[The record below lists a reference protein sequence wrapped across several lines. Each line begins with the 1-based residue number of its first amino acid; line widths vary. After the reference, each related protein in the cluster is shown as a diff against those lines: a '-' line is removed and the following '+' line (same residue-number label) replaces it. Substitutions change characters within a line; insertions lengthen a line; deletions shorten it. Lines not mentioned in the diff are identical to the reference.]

1 MAENLRSRI
10 KELEKDVKLR
20 DNIVAGLQAEK
31 LESDSRSAVLEK
43 RVRELEAENLE
54 LSKNV
59 SKLQMERPKIPSARL
74 ISSFRDALDDMQV
87 SLESRKGRTKYLV
100 SDIDISLKAN
110 VSYEDDQI
118 HFQLPKLDDTISP
131 DTLSTVNFRIKSMPD
146 MREDIFGYEEVMDL
160 TGMNIEKGE
169 DLIVEKGF
177 KVGEIEYRYTEQ
189 IEPDTI
195 VGQMPSPFALAPPG
209 SLIDLVVS
217 KRAMVKVPN
226 FLGLS
231 LDEAKRIFES
241 AELTVGDV
249 SESASESPEGTVISQ
264 SIMAGEEVRHGTS
277 IDLVIAEKRRAKEEE
292 EEERESIRELAGIG
306 AYHSDKLDKIGVKTT
321 RDLASTPASVIR
333 KATGVPERVADEW
346 KAMASIHNKEMG
358 KHGAYLLVK
367 TGIKSVEDLKNAAPS
382 KLYSTLKNGII
393 RRRVRVPPGFSLS
406 EEEVASWVESARK
419 E

>member
-131 DTLSTVNFRIKSMPD
+131 DTLSTVNFRIKSMPEIK
-146 MREDIFGYEEVMDL
+146 EDIFGYEEVMDL
-160 TGMNIEKGE
+160 IGMNIEKGE

-231 LDEAKRIFES
+231 LDEAKKVFES
-241 AELTVGDV
+241 AELTVGDI

-277 IDLVIAEKRRAKEEE
+277 IDLVIAEKRKAKEEE
-292 EEERESIRELAGIG
+292 EESIRELAGIG

-321 RDLASTPASVIR
+321 RDLASTPVSVIR

>member
-131 DTLSTVNFRIKSMPD
+131 DNLSTVNFRIKSMPEIK
-146 MREDIFGYEEVMDL
+146 EDIFGYEEVMDL
-160 TGMNIEKGE
+160 IGMNIEKGE

-249 SESASESPEGTVISQ
+249 SERASESPEGTVISQ
-264 SIMAGEEVRHGTS
+264 SVKAGEEVRHGTS
-277 IDLVIAEKRRAKEEE
+277 IDLVIAEKRKAKEEE
-292 EEERESIRELAGIG
+292 AESIRELAGIG

-321 RDLASTPASVIR
+321 RDLASTPVSVIR

>member
-1 MAENLRSRI
+1 MFRLF
-10 KELEKDVKLR
+10 
-20 DNIVAGLQAEK
+20 
-31 LESDSRSAVLEK
+31 
-43 RVRELEAENLE
+43 VR
-54 LSKNV
+54 
-59 SKLQMERPKIPSARL
+59 
-74 ISSFRDALDDMQV
+74 
-87 SLESRKGRTKYLV
+87 
-100 SDIDISLKAN
+100 
-110 VSYEDDQI
+110 
-118 HFQLPKLDDTISP
+118 
-131 DTLSTVNFRIKSMPD
+131 
-146 MREDIFGYEEVMDL
+146 GY
-160 TGMNIEKGE
+160 
-169 DLIVEKGF
+169 
-177 KVGEIEYRYTEQ
+177 
-189 IEPDTI
+189 
-195 VGQMPSPFALAPPG
+195 
-209 SLIDLVVS
+209 
-217 KRAMVKVPN
+217 
-226 FLGLS
+226 

-241 AELTVGDV
+241 TELTIGDV

-292 EEERESIRELAGIG
+292 EESIRELAGIG

-321 RDLASTPASVIR
+321 RDLASTPVSVIR

>member
-131 DTLSTVNFRIKSMPD
+131 DTLSTVNFRIKSMPE

-160 TGMNIEKGE
+160 IGMNIEKGE
-169 DLIVEKGF
+169 DLIIEKGF

-241 AELTVGDV
+241 AELTVGDI

-277 IDLVIAEKRRAKEEE
+277 IDLVIAEKRKAKEEE
-292 EEERESIRELAGIG
+292 AESIRELAGIG

-321 RDLASTPASVIR
+321 RDLASTPVSMIR

-382 KLYSTLKNGII
+382 KLYSTLKNSII

>member
-131 DTLSTVNFRIKSMPD
+131 DNLSTVNFRIKSMPD

-160 TGMNIEKGE
+160 IGMNIEKGE
-169 DLIVEKGF
+169 DLIIEKGF

-249 SESASESPEGTVISQ
+249 SERASESPEGTVISQ
-264 SIMAGEEVRHGTS
+264 SVKAGEEVRHGTS
-277 IDLVIAEKRRAKEEE
+277 IDLVIAEKRKAKEEE
-292 EEERESIRELAGIG
+292 AESIRELAGIG

-321 RDLASTPASVIR
+321 RDLASTPVSVIR

>member
-131 DTLSTVNFRIKSMPD
+131 DTLSTVNFRIKSMPE

-160 TGMNIEKGE
+160 IGMNIEKGE
-169 DLIVEKGF
+169 DLIIEKGF

-277 IDLVIAEKRRAKEEE
+277 IDLVIAEKRKAKEEE
-292 EEERESIRELAGIG
+292 AESIRELAGIG

-321 RDLASTPASVIR
+321 RDLASTPVSVIR

>member
-131 DTLSTVNFRIKSMPD
+131 DTLSTVNFRIKSMPE

-160 TGMNIEKGE
+160 IGMNIEKGE
-169 DLIVEKGF
+169 DLIIEKGF

-277 IDLVIAEKRRAKEEE
+277 IDLVIAEKRKAKEEE
-292 EEERESIRELAGIG
+292 
-306 AYHSDKLDKIGVKTT
+306 
-321 RDLASTPASVIR
+321 
-333 KATGVPERVADEW
+333 
-346 KAMASIHNKEMG
+346 
-358 KHGAYLLVK
+358 
-367 TGIKSVEDLKNAAPS
+367 
-382 KLYSTLKNGII
+382 
-393 RRRVRVPPGFSLS
+393 
-406 EEEVASWVESARK
+406 
-419 E
+419 

>member
-131 DTLSTVNFRIKSMPD
+131 DNLSTVNFRIKSMPE

-160 TGMNIEKGE
+160 IGMNIEKGE
-169 DLIVEKGF
+169 DLIIEKGF

-277 IDLVIAEKRRAKEEE
+277 IDLVIAEKRKAKEEE
-292 EEERESIRELAGIG
+292 EESIRELAGIG

-321 RDLASTPASVIR
+321 RDLASTPVSVIR

>member
-160 TGMNIEKGE
+160 IGMNIEKGE

-209 SLIDLVVS
+209 SLIDLTVS

-241 AELTVGDV
+241 AELTVGDI

-277 IDLVIAEKRRAKEEE
+277 IDLVIAEKRKAKEEE
-292 EEERESIRELAGIG
+292 EESIRELAGIG

-321 RDLASTPASVIR
+321 RDLASTPVSVIR

>member
-131 DTLSTVNFRIKSMPD
+131 DTLSTVNFRIKSMPE

-160 TGMNIEKGE
+160 IGMNIEKGE
-169 DLIVEKGF
+169 DLIIEKGF

-209 SLIDLVVS
+209 SLIDLTVS

-249 SESASESPEGTVISQ
+249 SERASESPEGTVISQ
-264 SIMAGEEVRHGTS
+264 SVKAGEAVRHGTS

-321 RDLASTPASVIR
+321 RDLASTPVSVIR

>member
-131 DTLSTVNFRIKSMPD
+131 DTLSTVNFRIKSMPE

-160 TGMNIEKGE
+160 IGMNIEKGE

-277 IDLVIAEKRRAKEEE
+277 IDLVIAEKRKAKEEE
-292 EEERESIRELAGIG
+292 EESIRELAGIG

-321 RDLASTPASVIR
+321 RDLASTPVSVIR

>member
-131 DTLSTVNFRIKSMPD
+131 DTLSTVNFRIKSMPEIK
-146 MREDIFGYEEVMDL
+146 EDIFGYEEVMDL
-160 TGMNIEKGE
+160 IGMNIEKGE

-241 AELTVGDV
+241 AELTVGDI

-277 IDLVIAEKRRAKEEE
+277 IDLVIAEKRRAKDGDGESV
-292 EEERESIRELAGIG
+292 REIAGIG

-321 RDLASTPASVIR
+321 RDLASTPVSVIR

-406 EEEVASWVESARK
+406 EEEVARWVESARK

>member
-131 DTLSTVNFRIKSMPD
+131 DTLSTVNFRIKSMPEIK
-146 MREDIFGYEEVMDL
+146 EDIFGYEEVMDL
-160 TGMNIEKGE
+160 IGMNIEKGE
-169 DLIVEKGF
+169 DLIIEKGF

-209 SLIDLVVS
+209 SLIDLAVS

-241 AELTVGDV
+241 AELTVGDI

-277 IDLVIAEKRRAKEEE
+277 IDLVIAEKRKAKEEE
-292 EEERESIRELAGIG
+292 EESVRELAGIG

-321 RDLASTPASVIR
+321 RDLASTPVSVIR

-406 EEEVASWVESARK
+406 EEEVARWVESARK

>member
-20 DNIVAGLQAEK
+20 DNIVAGLQAGK

-131 DTLSTVNFRIKSMPD
+131 DNLSTVNFRIKSMPE

-160 TGMNIEKGE
+160 IGMNIEKGE
-169 DLIVEKGF
+169 DLIIEKGF

-209 SLIDLVVS
+209 SLIDIVVS

-241 AELTVGDV
+241 TELTIGDV
-249 SESASESPEGTVISQ
+249 SESASESPEGTVVSQ

-277 IDLVIAEKRRAKEEE
+277 IDLVIAEKRKAKEEE
-292 EEERESIRELAGIG
+292 AESIRELAGIG

-321 RDLASTPASVIR
+321 RDLASTPVSVIR

-382 KLYSTLKNGII
+382 KLYSTLKNSII

>member
-131 DTLSTVNFRIKSMPD
+131 DTLSTVNFRIKSMPE

-160 TGMNIEKGE
+160 IGMNIEKGE
-169 DLIVEKGF
+169 DLIIEKGF

-209 SLIDLVVS
+209 SLIDIVVS

-241 AELTVGDV
+241 AELTVGDI

-277 IDLVIAEKRRAKEEE
+277 IDLVIAEKRKAKEEE
-292 EEERESIRELAGIG
+292 EESIRELAGIG

-321 RDLASTPASVIR
+321 RDLASTPVSVIR

>member
-131 DTLSTVNFRIKSMPD
+131 DTLSTVNFRIKSMPE

-160 TGMNIEKGE
+160 IGMDIEKGE
-169 DLIVEKGF
+169 DLIIEKGF

-241 AELTVGDV
+241 TELTIGDV

-277 IDLVIAEKRRAKEEE
+277 IDLVIAEKRKAKEEE
-292 EEERESIRELAGIG
+292 AESIRELAGIG

-321 RDLASTPASVIR
+321 RDLASTPVSVIR

-406 EEEVASWVESARK
+406 EEKVASWVESARK

>member
-110 VSYEDDQI
+110 VSYEDDKI

-131 DTLSTVNFRIKSMPD
+131 DNLSTVNFRIKSMPE

-160 TGMNIEKGE
+160 IGMNIEKGE
-169 DLIVEKGF
+169 DLIIEKGF

-209 SLIDLVVS
+209 SLIDIVVS

-231 LDEAKRIFES
+231 LDEAKGIFES
-241 AELTVGDV
+241 AELTVGDI

-277 IDLVIAEKRRAKEEE
+277 IDLVIAEKRKAKEEE
-292 EEERESIRELAGIG
+292 AESIRELAGIG

-321 RDLASTPASVIR
+321 RDLASTPVSVIR
-333 KATGVPERVADEW
+333 KATGVPGRVADEW

-382 KLYSTLKNGII
+382 KLYSTLKNSII

>member
-131 DTLSTVNFRIKSMPD
+131 DNLSTVNFRIKSMPE

-160 TGMNIEKGE
+160 IGMNIEKGE
-169 DLIVEKGF
+169 DLIIEKGF

-209 SLIDLVVS
+209 SLIDIVVS

-241 AELTVGDV
+241 AELTVGDI

-277 IDLVIAEKRRAKEEE
+277 IDLVIAEKRKAKEEE
-292 EEERESIRELAGIG
+292 AESIRELAGIG

-321 RDLASTPASVIR
+321 RDLASTPVSVIR